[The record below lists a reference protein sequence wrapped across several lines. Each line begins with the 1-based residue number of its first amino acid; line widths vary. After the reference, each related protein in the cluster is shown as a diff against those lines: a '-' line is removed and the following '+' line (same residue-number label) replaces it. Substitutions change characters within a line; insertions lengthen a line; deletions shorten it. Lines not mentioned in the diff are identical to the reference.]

1 MVADARLIRMRYPGE
16 CLVCARELERGSHA
30 WWNEERRFV
39 TCVECS
45 GIADNPDFTPPDLM
59 HRTGFANENFKRD
72 QLSRLHDSD
81 NSIRNAYADLGR
93 LIWDVSHART
103 SPKVWGADAV
113 GKRIVGQMLDG
124 LVDHGMI
131 VLHDVRLPSERN
143 KVDHIV
149 VAPSGIH
156 VIDSRHFPGE
166 RVELRK
172 QRRFVAHSS
181 SLYVGDRDFTHL
193 IEGMGHQVRRIYAFT
208 NDLPAANNTTVTPI
222 LCFVDAT
229 WRRPKRRL
237 ALGSVEILWPKVL
250 MRLVSRP
257 GTLNRDEIEAIGC
270 RLASRLV
277 YDFNE

>member
-16 CLVCARELERGSHA
+16 CLVCARDLGRGSHA

-39 TCVECS
+39 TCVDCS
-45 GIADNPDFTPPDLM
+45 GLAQDPDVAPPDLL
-59 HRTGFANENFKRD
+59 HRTGFANENHKRD
-72 QLSRLHDSD
+72 ELRRLRDAD
-81 NSIRNAYADLGR
+81 NTIRNAYADLGR

-103 SPKVWGADAV
+103 STRVWGADAG
-113 GKRIVGQMLDG
+113 GKRVVGEMLDG
-124 LVDHGMI
+124 LVDHGMV
-131 VLHDVRLPSERN
+131 VLHDVRLPSERK

-156 VIDSRHFPGE
+156 VVDSRHFPGA

-172 QRRFVAHSS
+172 GQRFIGHSS
-181 SLYVGDRDFTHL
+181 NLFVGERDFTHL
-193 IEGMGHQVRRIYAFT
+193 IEGMGHQVRRIYSFT
-208 NDLPAANNTTVTPI
+208 NDLPAANRCVVTPI
-222 LCFVDAT
+222 LCFVEAS

-250 MRLVSRP
+250 LRLLSRP
-257 GTLNRDEIEAIGC
+257 GPLRRDQIEEIGC